1 MLTYSVLDKMG
12 LEGIQIVSLGAAT
25 PVGRNALASAAA
37 VRAGISGLAKHP
49 YMIDSI
55 GQPMRVARA
64 PWLDHEMTWEDRVT
78 SLLFSAIDEVLG
90 NVRSFPDLRIGL
102 AVAIPASRP
111 GLPASYYE
119 KLPGIISRRYAK
131 IFAAA
136 AFFPAGHAA
145 GSLALEA
152 SARKLLQGGVDAC
165 LVAGADSYLEPE
177 TLEWLE
183 DTDQLHGAGR
193 LNNAWGFIP
202 GEAAGSLCLMR
213 AETASQLGI
222 RPVADVLAATSAHE
236 PKRIRTETVCL
247 GEGLTQAF
255 RGVLHALPAGCKVS
269 DVYCDLNGEPYRAD
283 EYGFASLRMQNLFE
297 SASDF
302 VAPADCCGDVA
313 AASIPLFLSLA
324 AIAVHK
330 GYAKGS
336 FSLAWAG
343 SDEGERGAVLICR
356 PGYN

>member
-1 MLTYSVLDKMG
+1 MR
-12 LEGIQIVSLGAAT
+12 LEVIQIVALGAAT
-25 PVGRNALASAAA
+25 PVGRNAPASAAA
-37 VRAGISGLAKHP
+37 VRAGISGLAQHP
-49 YMIDSI
+49 FMIDSV
-55 GQPMRVARA
+55 GQPMKVASA
-64 PWLDHEMTWEDRVT
+64 PWLEFEMTWEERVAA
-78 SLLFSAIDEVLG
+78 LLFPAMDEVLG
-90 NVRSFPDLRIGL
+90 SMRQFPGLRIGL

-111 GLPASYYE
+111 GLPANYNE
-119 KLPGIISRRYAK
+119 KLRSMIAQRYPMT
-131 IFAAA
+131 FAAA

-145 GSLALEA
+145 GSLALKI
-152 SARKLLQGGVDAC
+152 SAHKLLEGEVDAC

-213 AETASQLGI
+213 ADTVRELGI
-222 RPVADVLAATSAHE
+222 LPLADVLAAAAAHE

-255 RGVLHALPAGCKVS
+255 RGALDALPAGCKVS

-283 EYGFASLRMQNLFE
+283 EYGFASLRVPSLFE

-313 AASIPLFLSLA
+313 AASIPLFLTLA
-324 AIAVHK
+324 ALAIRK

-336 FSLAWAG
+336 LSLTWAG
-343 SDEGERGAVLICR
+343 SDAGERGAVLIGR